1 MEITLD
7 TSATPARLTL
17 AGEMTIYAAA
27 ELHGRLLAALD
38 DCSAL
43 RIDLA
48 AIEEI
53 DSAGLQLLILARQH
67 AAAAGKPLGLAALSR
82 PVRELLELY
91 DLAGYFADRPGSGEG
106 A

>member
-1 MEITLD
+1 MKITLD
-7 TSATPARLTL
+7 TSASPARLTL

-27 ELHGRLLAALD
+27 ELQSRLLASLD
-38 DCSAL
+38 AGSGL
-43 RIDLA
+43 QIDLS

-53 DSAGLQLLILARQH
+53 DSAGLQLLLLARQH
-67 AAAAGKPLGLAALSR
+67 ALATGQLFALAAPSR

-91 DLAGYFADRPGSGEG
+91 NLAGFFADQPAIGEP

>member
-7 TSATPARLTL
+7 TALAPARLTL

-27 ELHGRLLAALD
+27 ELHRRLLAALD
-38 DCSAL
+38 DCGAL
-43 RIDLA
+43 QIDLS

-53 DSAGLQLLILARQH
+53 DSTGLQLLIVARQH
-67 AAAAGKPLGLAALSR
+67 ALAAGKPFGLSALSA

-91 DLAGYFADRPGSGEG
+91 DLAGYFAEQPGSGEG